1 MDWDHVITKTYFRD
15 VGFSGSSCFNFDYKL
30 NSYYELS
37 LNVIANVLVDHD

>member
-1 MDWDHVITKTYFRD
+1 MDWYLVIAKTYFRD
-15 VGFSGSSCFNFDYKL
+15 VSFSGSSCFNFYYKL